1 MRVRTAGAEGD
12 AARGG
17 ETALEVEGG
26 LLCQLLRSPDYN
38 LFPRSA
44 VFESNFI
51 QVTKQGNWVDIH
63 NCPTAVTLGV
73 TSSDP
78 CLPLPNVL
86 LMARWEDAPQGP
98 LEETPVA
105 LSRLLPLRYVRLSVQ
120 DATRRLLRLQVAT
133 GPVYYLC
140 LRPEH
145 PDAVFRLWGRLA
157 AILRHGLSITCKD
170 PAVHLS
176 HSLVPSPAGS
186 SSSSEPAPELQTPA
200 GARLGRRLSRLS
212 RMALGRAAEDS
223 LVWRR
228 LSSFWTLAT
237 EAKPPARD
245 EAPGAPGPPGGK
257 LMVCE
262 RCLGQLLE
270 PDPSYAGEEA
280 KPKGETT
287 RHGLWERE
295 TPSGLLPLSRL
306 SSLIAVG
313 QR

>member
-1 MRVRTAGAEGD
+1 MGPTRHPTAGPGPVEEQGAD
-12 AARGG
+12 AGTSQGRSKKPGPGAAMG
-17 ETALEVEGG
+17 VEGG

-105 LSRLLPLRYVRLSVQ
+105 LSSRLLPLRYVRLSVQ
-120 DATRRLLRLQVAT
+120 DATRRLLRLRVAT
-133 GPVYYLC
+133 GPVYYLR

-170 PAVHLS
+170 PAVRLS

-186 SSSSEPAPELQTPA
+186 SSSSEFAYPQNGDNDPSCCPGIPE
-200 GARLGRRLSRLS
+200 
-212 RMALGRAAEDS
+212 
-223 LVWRR
+223 

-237 EAKPPARD
+237 KAKPPARD

-262 RCLGQLLE
+262 RCLGQLPE
-270 PDPSYAGEEA
+270 PDPSYVGEEA

-287 RHGLWERE
+287 RHGLWQRE